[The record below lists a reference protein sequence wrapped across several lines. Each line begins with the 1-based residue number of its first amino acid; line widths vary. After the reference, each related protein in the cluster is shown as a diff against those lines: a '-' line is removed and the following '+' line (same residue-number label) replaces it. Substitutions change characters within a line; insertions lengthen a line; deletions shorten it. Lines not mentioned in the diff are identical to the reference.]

1 MRKLQVLFVFLSVI
15 YSFQSQVVSCN
26 NGLHSPLGI
35 PLELSAT
42 FGDIRPNHFHM
53 GLDFRTNGR
62 EGISIYSIDN
72 GYISRIKISP
82 SGYGRVLYVNHPN
95 GKTSVYAHCSAFS
108 KTITDF
114 ILPIQRKGFLNEI
127 DITLTKNQLPVKKGE
142 LIALSGNS
150 GNSTGPHLHF
160 ELRQTVTELAL
171 NPLKYGFSVKDT
183 LPPILKA
190 IKIYAIDE
198 NGYLVPGKSKIIK
211 VTTNKKGI
219 IQIPK
224 DVIVVPVDFLASNS
238 KLAFAISGNDPIGKK
253 NSSFGLYENMLI
265 QDKDTIFRSSVN
277 RIAFDDSRY
286 VNTHQDYDEYKLSST
301 KFHKLFK
308 TKHNPLHIYHLDE
321 VGSIVLTPKDTSKIS
336 IVLKDV
342 NGNQT
347 QLKFSVIVPTEI
359 PSKTKPFYNAKEYF
373 LPDSSY
379 TYQNTKVRFDVPKHT
394 FYEPCKKIVNLEK
407 ASIGDASEP
416 IQNSIKVTFPILKSV
431 TIEKQY
437 IQVKSGGSNHALKTN
452 WIGGKLVAES
462 KFLGEFS
469 VKIDTVPPTITTSNF
484 KETDSL
490 ITKERM
496 SWKVS
501 DSQTDIVNYQIF
513 VEGKWFPME
522 YDLKNKVL
530 VFKRNPMMRAEQE
543 VEIKV
548 EDSCGNVAVWCGT
561 LCFSELPQ
569 P

>member
-1 MRKLQVLFVFLSVI
+1 MRKLQVVFVFLSVI
-15 YSFQSQVVSCN
+15 YSFKSQVVSCN
-26 NGLHSPLGI
+26 NGLHSPLSI

-62 EGISIYSIDN
+62 EGISIYAIN
-72 GYISRIKISP
+72 GGYVSRIKISP

-108 KTITDF
+108 KSITDF

-127 DITLTKNQLPVKKGE
+127 DLTLTKNQLPVKKGE
-142 LIALSGNS
+142 LIGYSGNS

-160 ELRQTVTELAL
+160 EIRQTVTELAL
-171 NPLKYGFSVKDT
+171 NPLKNGFSVNDT
-183 LPPILKA
+183 LPPVLNA
-190 IKIYAIDE
+190 LKIYAVDE

-211 VTTNKKGI
+211 VVTNKKGI
-219 IQIPK
+219 LQIPK

-265 QDKDTIFRSSVN
+265 QDKDTIFRSSAN

-321 VGSIVLTPKDTSKIS
+321 VGSIYLTPKDTSKIT
-336 IVLKDV
+336 ILLKDV

-347 QLKFSVIVPTEI
+347 ELKFSVIVLSEI
-359 PSKTKPFYNAKEYF
+359 PSKTKSFYNSKDYF

-379 TYQNTKVRFDVPKHT
+379 TFQNTKVRFDIPKYT

-407 ASIGDASEP
+407 ASIGDPSEP
-416 IQNSIKVTFPILKSV
+416 IQNSIKVTFPILKSI

-462 KFLGEFS
+462 KFLGDFS
-469 VKIDTVPPTITTSNF
+469 VKIDTIPPMIKTSNF

-501 DSQTDIVNYQIF
+501 DSQTDIVYYQIF
-513 VEGKWFPME
+513 VEGKWYPLE

-530 VFKRNPMMRAEQE
+530 VFKRNPMMRAEQDI
-543 VEIKV
+543 EIKI
-548 EDSCGNVAVWCGT
+548 EDSCHNEAVWCGT